1 MKFFKPDQYTIYYK
15 GYPKL
20 YIRVKPI
27 FWWLKKWSSFLF
39 ILRELT
45 SVAVGYY
52 AVVLIMMIRAI
63 NEGPQ
68 AYTEFQMWFTSPLI
82 VVMNLFALGLSIYH
96 SITWFSLAP
105 KAMVI
110 QIGSNKVPGFIIS
123 GMNYGAWVVLSAT
136 LIWFFLNY

>member
-27 FWWLKKWSSFLF
+27 FWWLKKWTSFRF
-39 ILRELT
+39 MLRELT
-45 SVAVGYY
+45 SLAVGYY
-52 AVVLIMMIRAI
+52 AVVLILTINAI
-63 NEGPQ
+63 NQGSD
-68 AYTEFQMWFTSPLI
+68 TFQVFQSWFSSPIAVIINLI
-82 VVMNLFALGLSIYH
+82 ALVLAIHH

-110 QIGSNKVPGFIIS
+110 QIGEKKVPGFLIS
-123 GMNYGAWVVLSAT
+123 GMNYGAWIVLSGT
-136 LIWFFLNY
+136 LIWFFLK